1 MNDQDKVVAISTK
14 CTEHYD
20 QVKKFMEL
28 ARQDIP
34 SSPQMPSFEVRQ
46 LRARLT
52 LEEALEKIKG
62 LGFEVTVRNT
72 YEPVNMNEV
81 VLLECG
87 EPNLE
92 EIIDGCCDLNVIT
105 TGTLIACGLPDVVF
119 QNEVDKNNL
128 AKFGP
133 GHSIREDGKLIKPP
147 GHKPPDIKSLLNA
160 LKG

>member
-1 MNDQDKVVAISTK
+1 MKS
-14 CTEHYD
+14 EHYKR
-20 QVKKFMEL
+20 VEEFMKL
-28 ARQDIP
+28 AGQEIP
-34 SSPQMPSFEVRQ
+34 NSPQLPSLEVRE
-46 LRARLT
+46 LRAKLT
-52 LEEALEKIKG
+52 LEEALEKIRG
-62 LGFEVTVRNT
+62 LGFAVYAVEGSVNLDDKGWLLSNL
-72 YEPVNMNEV
+72 YEPD
-81 VLLECG
+81 
-87 EPNLE
+87 LE

-105 TGTLIACGLPDVVF
+105 TGTLIACGLPDIVF